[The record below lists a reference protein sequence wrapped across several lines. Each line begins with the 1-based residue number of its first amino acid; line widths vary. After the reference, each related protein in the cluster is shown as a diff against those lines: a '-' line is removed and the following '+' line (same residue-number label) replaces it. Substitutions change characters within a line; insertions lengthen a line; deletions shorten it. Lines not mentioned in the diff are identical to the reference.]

1 MSNWWQTNPSTQEVC
16 GDFTDPV
23 NPDLGK
29 CEPYREKRDCEKP
42 ALPVIECADDTYT
55 TEYDPDGPP
64 FFRVIGKLFDSNCLP
79 ILDSTGANIL
89 TVIV

>member
-1 MSNWWQTNPSTQEVC
+1 MWPHSNSSGIC
-16 GDFTDPV
+16 GDWTDPV
-23 NPDLGK
+23 NPATGN
-29 CEPYREKRDCEKP
+29 CFPYREKRDCEAPVLP
-42 ALPVIECADDTYT
+42 AIVCEDDTYT

-64 FFRVIGKLFDSNCLP
+64 FFRITAKLFDSNCLP